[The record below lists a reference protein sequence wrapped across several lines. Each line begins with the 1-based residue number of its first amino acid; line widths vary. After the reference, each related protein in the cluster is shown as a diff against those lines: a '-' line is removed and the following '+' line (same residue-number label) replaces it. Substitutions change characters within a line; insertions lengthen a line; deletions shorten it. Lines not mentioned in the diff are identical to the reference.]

1 MIFFSLLLAGLF
13 LPILLEAF
21 PSVLGISLHI
31 YVELI
36 NELAQYLRRT
46 LYRYPEFSHCAAL
59 FVLILCLQNLVMFF
73 LPPRL
78 PTLSSQLRENAPSVT
93 PPVCVLTGKFF
104 WALSWNCRAH
114 LLCLPSFKDHF
125 SSLCHAWY
133 LENQFF
139 YVVLVSWLPLCGMVI
154 YFDGKWKSPYLGQN
168 LTVV

>member
-1 MIFFSLLLAGLF
+1 MLLNYLGTLGSFGSCFKVLLDIPMLSQWLIFPYLEGKIILLSTPIKDLYIMIFFSLLLAGLF

-73 LPPRL
+73 YHPG
-78 PTLSSQLRENAPSVT
+78 SQLY
-93 PPVCVLTGKFF
+93 
-104 WALSWNCRAH
+104 
-114 LLCLPSFKDHF
+114 LLNSGRM
-125 SSLCHAWY
+125 
-133 LENQFF
+133 
-139 YVVLVSWLPLCGMVI
+139 PL
-154 YFDGKWKSPYLGQN
+154 L
-168 LTVV
+168 